1 MDNIERQV
9 FLFGQMYNK
18 LLSVATDKWNEQSVI
33 QALEKRPFS
42 MFTKMYAES
51 VLNITKEIE
60 EYIRVRMNDID
71 IDFIENEPIP
81 LPKQPMFMYATHY
94 SSRDIKNLIDTIGL
108 SQQDLANELGVNRMT
123 VNRWYNTNKCSEETR
138 YKLEQLSLKPK
149 NKGDD
154 NND

>member
-18 LLSVATDKWNEQSVI
+18 LLIVATDKWKEQSVI

-81 LPKQPMFMYATHY
+81 LSKQPMFMYATHY

-123 VNRWYNTNKCSEETR
+123 VNRWYNANKCSEETR